1 MKFFK
6 SFIAIL
12 AITTAAIHAAV
23 IDNVEINEITRL
35 HYYDLMDNYAT
46 AILELKNMGPKTA
59 TVELLLDVSSPS
71 CSSSSNSSAQKH
83 IELPPGSTGVT
94 QLEVP
99 KNYRKARVAHSA
111 YGSYF
116 IPPRKFD
123 LNATVNGRH
132 TKFPL
137 ALISATWTVGAMG
150 LHLFSPS
157 LTIST
162 YEKLLPPNA
171 KAVLENASRPIQSWP
186 TKHKDY
192 EGIAAIWI
200 SSKDNLPPQVEN
212 AIHGYVRLGGTLV
225 IVIPP
230 DTPRPKDI
238 PKEGK
243 TQKLMS
249 GQIITFQPYDKQ
261 LEPLVMD
268 YGKKL
273 EEIPEGKFNIEEDY
287 PDLPNELKHDAGIK
301 RLIELFATPLKDPF
315 TIHRPI
321 PESPVPLMQLLIV
334 MAIFAILVGPL
345 PYFALRRKQK
355 TELTLLVSP
364 AISIAFCLLII
375 AFITFKDGWD
385 SRANVTAFTQLDQT
399 SEIAAT
405 FGEISLLTPLKPKQD
420 FLFSNDEY
428 VLFENVRT
436 VRRLDAQEQRISR
449 NAPKPRIPLN
459 YYYKYAR
466 KFAGK
471 IQVDES
477 QEQPEV
483 ANAIGDK
490 IEKIVLMTKPGE
502 IYTNQNPIDPG
513 EKTSLVKGSE
523 IPYELNPYLG
533 KLMPG
538 QYVAM
543 TKAPTFVTVGIKP
556 DQLDAISIIHGTY
569 R

>member
-1 MKFFK
+1 MKSFK
-6 SFIAIL
+6 SLIAIL
-12 AITTAAIHAAV
+12 AVTTVALHAV
-23 IDNVEINEITRL
+23 VLDDVEINELSRL
-35 HYYDLMDNYAT
+35 HDYELYVNYAT
-46 AILELKNMGPKTA
+46 LILELKNTGLKPA
-59 TVELLLDVSSPS
+59 TIELLLDTATG
-71 CSSSSNSSAQKH
+71 SNSSAQKH
-83 IELPPGSTGVT
+83 IELPPGSTVVT
-94 QLEVP
+94 QLE
-99 KNYRKARVAHSA
+99 
-111 YGSYF
+111 
-116 IPPRKFD
+116 IPPNISINRHYKSHWSYHGQRSLRLD
-123 LNATVNGRH
+123 GTVNGRRVDLLSH
-132 TKFPL
+132 L
-137 ALISATWTVGAMG
+137 AYISSYPRF
-150 LHLFSPS
+150 HLFSRS
-157 LTIST
+157 LTPSA
-162 YEKLLPPNA
+162 YEKLLPYSNNYNTKTVIREALCP
-171 KAVLENASRPIQSWP
+171 LQSWP
-186 TKHKDY
+186 TKHGDY
-192 EGIAAIWI
+192 EGITAIWI
-200 SSKDNLPPQVEN
+200 SSKDNLPTQVEN
-212 AIHGYVRLGGTLV
+212 AIHDYVRLGGTLV

-230 DTPRPKDI
+230 DMPRPNDI
-238 PKEGK
+238 PKHGK

-261 LEPLVMD
+261 LEPLVME
-268 YGKKL
+268 YGKKV
-273 EEIPEGKFNIEEDY
+273 EEMPEGKFNREKDH

-301 RLIELFATPLKDPF
+301 RLIGLLTMPSKDPY
-315 TIHRPI
+315 TIQRPI

-345 PYFALRRKQK
+345 PYFVLHRKQK
-355 TELTLLVSP
+355 TELILLVSP
-364 AISIAFCLLII
+364 AISIVFCLFTIV
-375 AFITFKDGWD
+375 FITFKDGWD

-399 SEIAAT
+399 TEIAAT

-428 VLFENVRT
+428 ILFENART

-483 ANAIGDK
+483 VNAIGDK
-490 IEKIVLMTKPGE
+490 IEKIFLMTKPGE

-523 IPYELNPYLG
+523 IPYELKPYLG

>member
-1 MKFFK
+1 MKSFK
-6 SFIAIL
+6 SLIAIL
-12 AITTAAIHAAV
+12 AVTTVALHAVV
-23 IDNVEINEITRL
+23 IDDVEINELSRL
-35 HYYDLMDNYAT
+35 HDYDLYVNYAT
-46 AILELKNMGPKTA
+46 VILELKNTGLKPA
-59 TVELLLDVSSPS
+59 TIELLLDTATG
-71 CSSSSNSSAQKH
+71 SNSSAQKH
-83 IELPPGSTGVT
+83 IELPPGSTVAT
-94 QLEVP
+94 QLE
-99 KNYRKARVAHSA
+99 
-111 YGSYF
+111 
-116 IPPRKFD
+116 IPPNIRVSRHYHSHWSYHGQRSLRLD
-123 LNATVNGRH
+123 VTVNGRRVEPSPPH
-132 TKFPL
+132 RSLTYIGSYP
-137 ALISATWTVGAMG
+137 I
-150 LHLFSPS
+150 HLFSPS
-157 LTIST
+157 LTISP
-162 YEKLLPPNA
+162 YEKLLPPNDNYNT

-186 TKHKDY
+186 TKHRDY

-243 TQKLMS
+243 TEKLMS

-261 LEPLVMD
+261 LEPLVME
-268 YGKKL
+268 YGKKV
-273 EEIPEGKFNIEEDY
+273 EEMPEGKFNREESH

-301 RLIELFATPLKDPF
+301 RLIGLLTRLSKEPY
-315 TIHRPI
+315 TIQRPI
-321 PESPVPLMQLLIV
+321 PESPVPLMKLLIV

-345 PYFALRRKQK
+345 PYFALHRKQK
-355 TELTLLVSP
+355 TELILLVSP
-364 AISIAFCLLII
+364 AISIVFCLFTIV
-375 AFITFKDGWD
+375 FITFKDGWD

-428 VLFENVRT
+428 VLFENART
-436 VRRLDAQEQRISR
+436 VRRLDAQEQRFSR

-483 ANAIGDK
+483 VNAIGDK